1 MLPRDDAELKF
12 VPPIFNLELL
22 EAAPPPLPPLVPSA
36 ESCLPLVPPP
46 AAVAPNA
53 VEFIPAPPV
62 EVVETPPAPTKKS
75 KVQFT
80 DNKWASI
87 LNETDALIEQQPSA
101 MNSLAELMNEGMDD
115 IHMTSND
122 AQGFGMMRQNMNNS
136 ITSAAPKVM
145 EDPETGKLLEVAP
158 EVAKAMTRDY
168 SQLMKAIN
176 NKKGIS

>member
-1 MLPRDDAELKF
+1 MDSKTLIKALKVAVREVIKEELTEILRDGLQDTITEMKQPARTTNM
-12 VPPIFNLELL
+12 PGHRN
-22 EAAPPPLPPLVPSA
+22 PPPSQ
-36 ESCLPLVPPP
+36 
-46 AAVAPNA
+46 
-53 VEFIPAPPV
+53 
-62 EVVETPPAPTKKS
+62 TKKS

-115 IHMTSND
+115 IHMTSDD

-136 ITSAAPKVM
+136 MTASAPKVM

>member
-1 MLPRDDAELKF
+1 MDSKTLIKALKTAVREVIKEELTEILRDGLQDTITEMKQ
-12 VPPIFNLELL
+12 
-22 EAAPPPLPPLVPSA
+22 
-36 ESCLPLVPPP
+36 P
-46 AAVAPNA
+46 ARTTNMPGHRN
-53 VEFIPAPPV
+53 
-62 EVVETPPAPTKKS
+62 TPPAPTKKS

-176 NKKGIS
+176 NKKGFS